1 MNTQVLKEKTPLKI
15 KNRRRSLSNQ
25 EYHPH
30 FALTSYTWLI
40 FIILY
45 LPIISVIVFSFNSSG
60 SISSWGG
67 FSFAGY
73 EALFEDRDVMEHLQN
88 TITIAAL
95 ATVISTIIGT
105 LGAIGL
111 AELNKKNPKF
121 VNFVLSVNN
130 LPLVNPDIVTAVS
143 LLTLFLAI
151 QSVLEMGYITL
162 LLAHIAFC
170 TPYIVIQVY
179 PKVLS
184 QDPSEI
190 EAAMDLG
197 ATRRQ
202 AAMKVMIPD
211 LMPSILSGAMLA
223 FTMSFDD
230 FIISYFVGRNVQNI
244 SVWIYSIK
252 DMERQGVYA
261 KVNALS
267 TIIFFAIGIV
277 VLGFQVFNSTKKKR
291 EER

>member
-1 MNTQVLKEKTPLKI
+1 MSAQVLKDRVPLKI
-15 KNRRRSLSNQ
+15 KNRRKSLSNQ

-40 FIILY
+40 FILLY
-45 LPIISVIVFSFNSSG
+45 LPIISVIVFSFNSSK
-60 SISSWGG
+60 SVSNWGG
-67 FSFAGY
+67 FSFTWY
-73 EALFEDRDVMEHLQN
+73 ESLFKNRVLMEDLRTTLS
-88 TITIAAL
+88 IAAI
-95 ATVISTIIGT
+95 ATVFSTIIGT

-111 AELNKKNPKF
+111 AELNKKKPKF

-143 LLTLFLAI
+143 LMTLFLAI

-202 AAMKVMIPD
+202 AVMKVMIPD

-230 FIISYFVGRNVQNI
+230 FIISYFVGGKSQNI
-244 SVWIYSIK
+244 SVYIYSMKTFSPI
-252 DMERQGVYA
+252 
-261 KVNALS
+261 VNALS
-267 TIIFFAIGIV
+267 TIIFLAIGLV